1 MIRYED
7 DCVNCEVCRNCGAK
21 KRTPRIY
28 CDECGVRLYS
38 DDTVYMLPGKP
49 HLCAD
54 CLLAIVPH
62 MDGEKVL
69 PDETMDV

>member
-7 DCVNCEVCRNCGAK
+7 DCVSCEECHNCGAK

-28 CDECGVRLYS
+28 CDECGVRLYR